1 MGNDIETGRTGGTEP
16 IKRVLT
22 YLLFLVTRFIYQ
34 DGSKLEVFIY
44 KKVSKKKI

>member
-1 MGNDIETGRTGGTEP
+1 MDDDIGTGRTEGIEP

-22 YLLFLVTRFIYQ
+22 YLLFSVNTLFISQQ

-44 KKVSKKKI
+44 KKF